1 MIPRGGRP
9 CGAKMKTSAES
20 GQETG
25 PRAETKRK
33 SGHLGA
39 LWRRVK
45 KKNSS
50 MKDWP
55 VKIDA
60 GNEYSYHTQIKIQ
73 GRKIRPAKTRT
84 SR

>member
-9 CGAKMKTSAES
+9 CGAKTKTSAES

-45 KKNSS
+45 KKLKHERLASENRC
-50 MKDWP
+50 
-55 VKIDA
+55 
-60 GNEYSYHTQIKIQ
+60 GE
-73 GRKIRPAKTRT
+73 
-84 SR
+84 